1 METISPLT
9 PAFPDIV
16 FVNPAAGGGR
26 APDSLPLLQAFAA
39 RSAWNVEFRITHS
52 VHDLIAQAKLAAAS
66 GYLRFLVLGGDGS
79 FHDLVNAL
87 SSFPDAILG
96 ILPAGGGNDLADSLG
111 LPRHPVLSAELLQP
125 ANRHVD
131 VSRIDLQ
138 TQTHTLGLLS
148 SNQRRP
154 RTEEWIVD
162 SLSTPGVI
170 QDRSAHELDRLLRPM
185 SGGGLVPI
193 ATKRI

>member
-1 METISPLT
+1 MSIGPNL
-9 PAFPDIV
+9 ARAAHLLKCLIV
-16 FVNPAAGGGR
+16 
-26 APDSLPLLQAFAA
+26 
-39 RSAWNVEFRITHS
+39 
-52 VHDLIAQAKLAAAS
+52 
-66 GYLRFLVLGGDGS
+66 
-79 FHDLVNAL
+79 
-87 SSFPDAILG
+87 SSK
-96 ILPAGGGNDLADSLG
+96 
-111 LPRHPVLSAELLQP
+111 RRRLSAELLPP
-125 ANRHVD
+125 ANDDVD